1 MSMKIRT
8 GDPEMA
14 REINRSLILNI
25 LREQDLLS
33 RADIAR
39 ALDLSKATVSTIVS
53 NLIQDE
59 LVEERGAGD
68 SLESGGRKPI
78 MLSLNSSKKYVIGVD
93 IGTTS
98 TAAAT
103 ADLKGKHLQVT
114 RRQTGDNLSV
124 DRVLTQVQELIEQ
137 AIHKSKIDRAHI
149 LALGVSAA
157 GIVNSVKGYIYF
169 SPDFDWKD
177 VDIKSLLEKKTGFPV
192 VVDNCTRTMTLGEQ
206 WYGRIRDARNV
217 LYVNVGYGIGS
228 ALILNKHIYSNH
240 SEFGHSFI
248 TKQKIRCHCG
258 KYGCLEAVA
267 SGNAIESQANELL
280 GDKVDKRITA
290 KMLATMARDGDRT
303 ARGIFQNAGRY
314 LGRAISI
321 ATNLFNPNT
330 IVIGGGVA
338 LAGELLLDPLVQ
350 EFDKQTMDIIRKDTR
365 IELSSLGIDAGV
377 SGAVALAL
385 NRFVFK
391 SHLVNEVVR

>member
-1 MSMKIRT
+1 MKIRT

-39 ALDLSKATVSTIVS
+39 ALDLSKVTVSTIVS

-157 GIVNSVKGYIYF
+157 GIVSSVKGYIYF

-248 TKQKIRCHCG
+248 TRKKIHCHCG

-290 KMLATMARDGDRT
+290 KMLATMARGGDRT

-321 ATNLFNPNT
+321 ATNLFNPNI

-338 LAGELLLDPLVQ
+338 LSGELLLEPLVQ
-350 EFDKQTMDIIRKDTR
+350 EFDRRTMDVIRKDTR

-385 NRFVFK
+385 NHFVFK
-391 SHLVNEVVR
+391 SYLVNEVVR

>member
-1 MSMKIRT
+1 MKVRT

-25 LREQDLLS
+25 LRERDLLS

-39 ALDLSKATVSTIVS
+39 ALDLSKVTVSTIVS
-53 NLIQDE
+53 NLIQDQ
-59 LVEERGAGD
+59 LVEEKGAGN

-78 MLSLNSSKKYVIGVD
+78 LLSLNSSRKYVIGVD
-93 IGTTS
+93 IGTTN
-98 TAAAT
+98 TVAAT

-114 RRQTGDNLSV
+114 RRQTGDSLSV
-124 DRVLTQVQELIEQ
+124 SRVLKQVQELIEQ
-137 AIHKSKIDRAHI
+137 AIRESGIDRAQI

-157 GIVNSVKGYIYF
+157 GIVNSIEGYIYF

-177 VDIKSLLEKKTGFPV
+177 VDIKSMLEQQTGFPV

-206 WYGRIRDARNV
+206 WYGRIQDARNV

-240 SEFGHSFI
+240 SEFGHSFV
-248 TKQKIRCHCG
+248 TKQRVRCHCG

-267 SGNAIESQANELL
+267 SGNAIESQANDLL
-280 GDKVDKRITA
+280 GDKIGKRITA
-290 KMLATMARDGDRT
+290 KMLAAMARDGDRT
-303 ARGIFQNAGRY
+303 ARRIFQNSGRY

-321 ATNLFNPNT
+321 ATNLFNPDT
-330 IVIGGGVA
+330 IIIGGGVA
-338 LAGELLLDPLVQ
+338 LAGDLLLEPLVQ
-350 EFDKQTMDIIRKDTR
+350 EFEKQTMDIIRRDTR

-391 SHLVNEVVR
+391 SHLVNEIVR

>member
-1 MSMKIRT
+1 LSMKIRT

>member
-1 MSMKIRT
+1 
-8 GDPEMA
+8 
-14 REINRSLILNI
+14 
-25 LREQDLLS
+25 
-33 RADIAR
+33 
-39 ALDLSKATVSTIVS
+39 
-53 NLIQDE
+53 
-59 LVEERGAGD
+59 
-68 SLESGGRKPI
+68 

-93 IGTTS
+93 IDTTS

-177 VDIKSLLEKKTGFPV
+177 VDIKSLLEKKTGVPV

>member
-1 MSMKIRT
+1 MKIRT

-33 RADIAR
+33 RADITR
-39 ALDLSKATVSTIVS
+39 ALDLSKVTVSTIVS

-114 RRQTGDNLSV
+114 RRQIGDNLSV

-157 GIVNSVKGYIYF
+157 GIVNSVKGYIHF
-169 SPDFDWKD
+169 SPDFGWKD

-290 KMLATMARDGDRT
+290 KMLATIARDGDRT

-385 NRFVFK
+385 NHFVFK
-391 SHLVNEVVR
+391 SHLVNEVVL

>member
-1 MSMKIRT
+1 MKIRT

-39 ALDLSKATVSTIVS
+39 ALDLSKVTVSTIVS

-78 MLSLNSSKKYVIGVD
+78 ILSLNSSKKYVIGVD

-103 ADLKGKHLQVT
+103 ADLKGKHLRVT
-114 RRQTGDNLSV
+114 RRQIGDNLSV

-303 ARGIFQNAGRY
+303 ARRIFQNAGRY

-338 LAGELLLDPLVQ
+338 LAGELLLEPLVQ

-385 NRFVFK
+385 NHFVFK

>member
-1 MSMKIRT
+1 MKIRT

-39 ALDLSKATVSTIVS
+39 ALDLSKVTVSTIVS

-114 RRQTGDNLSV
+114 RRQIGDNLSV

-303 ARGIFQNAGRY
+303 ARRIFQNAGRY

-338 LAGELLLDPLVQ
+338 LAGELLLEPLVQ

-385 NRFVFK
+385 NHFVFK

>member
-1 MSMKIRT
+1 MKIRT